1 MLEPNALPNHEQ
13 VDQMMNHKV
22 DIMVNRLVDR
32 LTEIVN
38 RMVDWLIELV
48 NLMICSKTPV
58 HIYYWY
64 DLKVTN
70 EQSGEQTRWI
80 SLNRCSLHNQVE
92 FRVIPEKRDLVL
104 LRLP

>member
-1 MLEPNALPNHEQ
+1 MRYFNGILSEKPAGYFFNQVVNRHLFMLEPNALPNHEQ
-13 VDQMMNHKV
+13 IDQMMNHKV

-58 HIYYWY
+58 HIYYSY
-64 DLKVTN
+64 RT
-70 EQSGEQTRWI
+70 
-80 SLNRCSLHNQVE
+80 
-92 FRVIPEKRDLVL
+92 
-104 LRLP
+104 